1 MMVALSL
8 DVLVIVATIGG
19 LWMGARLL
27 VGGAS
32 ALAARLGVS
41 RLVVGLTVVA
51 FGTSMPEF
59 AVTTE
64 AALAGRG
71 DIAVGNVVGSNV
83 FNLGFILGATAL
95 LGTLD
100 RTRRLV
106 HRDGVA
112 LAVASF
118 ALLGLLWDGRFG
130 RLEGGLFLL
139 GLFVYLV
146 VLARSGAV
154 ETVAEPAEPTR
165 PSVDVAR
172 LLAGLVLVVVSA
184 RLLVA
189 SASTIAAAAG
199 VSEWAIGVTVVAAGT
214 SMPEL
219 VTAIVAAREGH
230 SGLSVGGLLGSDLFN
245 VLGVLGLAGL
255 LRPLSV
261 SPEAPRS
268 VLWLFGTVLLVVGLL
283 WTGRQLTRLEGAAL
297 LVLAGIRW
305 AINLL

>member
-1 MMVALSL
+1 MASLSI
-8 DVLVIVATIGG
+8 DAVVIAATIGG
-19 LWMGARLL
+19 LWIGARLL
-27 VGGAS
+27 VDGAS
-32 ALAARLGVS
+32 ALATRLGVS

-83 FNLGFILGATAL
+83 FNLGFVLGMTAL

-100 RTRRLV
+100 RTRRFV
-106 HRDGVA
+106 RRDGVA
-112 LAVASF
+112 LALAAV
-118 ALLGLLWDGRFG
+118 ALLVLIQDGRFT

-139 GLFVYLV
+139 GLLAYLSIV
-146 VLARSGAV
+146 VRGGSI

-165 PSVDVAR
+165 PLADAAR
-172 LLAGLVLVVVSA
+172 LLVGLVLVVGSA

-189 SASTIAAAAG
+189 SASAIAAAAG

-214 SMPEL
+214 STPEL
-219 VTAIVAAREGH
+219 VTALVAARRGH
-230 SGLSVGGLLGSDLFN
+230 SGLSVGSLLGSDLFN
-245 VLGVLGLAGL
+245 ILGVLGIAGL
-255 LRPLSV
+255 LGPLSV

-268 VLWLFGTVLLVVGLL
+268 VIWLFGTVLLVVALL

-297 LVLAGIRW
+297 LVLAVIRW

>member
-1 MMVALSL
+1 MGALTL
-8 DVLVIVATIGG
+8 DVAVIVATIGG
-19 LWMGARLL
+19 LWIGARLL
-27 VGGAS
+27 VDGAS
-32 ALAARLGVS
+32 ALATRLGVS
-41 RLVVGLTVVA
+41 RVVVGLTVVA

-83 FNLGFILGATAL
+83 FNLGFVLGTTAL

-106 HRDGVA
+106 RRDGVA
-112 LAVASF
+112 LALAAA
-118 ALLGLLWDGRFG
+118 ALLVLIQDGRFTQ
-130 RLEGGLFLL
+130 LEGGLFLL
-139 GLFVYLV
+139 GLLVYLV
-146 VLARSGAV
+146 ILVRGGVV

-165 PSVDVAR
+165 PLVDAAR
-172 LLAGLVLVVVSA
+172 LLAGLVLVVGSA
-184 RLLVA
+184 RLLVT

-214 SMPEL
+214 STPEL
-219 VTAIVAAREGH
+219 VTALVAARRGH

-245 VLGVLGLAGL
+245 ILGVLGLAGL
-255 LRPLSV
+255 LGPLSV

-268 VLWLFGTVLLVVGLL
+268 VVWLLGTVMLVVALL